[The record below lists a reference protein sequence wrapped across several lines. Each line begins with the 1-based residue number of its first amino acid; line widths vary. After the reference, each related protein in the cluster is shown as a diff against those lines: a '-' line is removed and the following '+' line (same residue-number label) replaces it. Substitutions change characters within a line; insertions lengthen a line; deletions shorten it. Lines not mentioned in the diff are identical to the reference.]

1 MTPRARAPLIIR
13 GRDEE
18 GFALPAVIFLV
29 ALLTLLLTGGL
40 SRVQADRQIAEASEA
55 MADAF
60 AIAQSGL
67 QNYVGSQ
74 TARPADG
81 DSVRI
86 NLTGGYANVI
96 SHVIRN
102 PADTTENFLYL
113 VRSTGVVI
121 NPLAGSAIQAQRTVA
136 QFADWQTGSI
146 EWRAALTAAGGGGA
160 IGGITTEDT
169 NAVIPRVISGADE
182 CGVEASI
189 PGALTTV
196 NAPTDGVTYSGSPA
210 LIQQGSG
217 TGQTIANQTDINWSG
232 VLSSTFVPDY
242 TSFQN
247 GDTTFPIQR
256 VLGDLELDGGFSGS
270 GLLIVQGNLRPWGV
284 SSGFYFEGVILVGGG
299 FNFDADS
306 NVVHGL
312 VVTGLNRQLGFGANP
327 TDLGGSDEISRIY
340 FNSCK
345 VNRALAAL
353 TGMAPVTNA
362 WLDSWARY

>member
-1 MTPRARAPLIIR
+1 MMRRARGER
-13 GRDEE
+13 

-29 ALLTLLLTGGL
+29 ALLTLLLTSGL

-55 MADAF
+55 TADAF

-67 QNYVGSQ
+67 QNYVSSQ
-74 TARPADG
+74 TTRPPDG

-96 SHVIRN
+96 SRVIRN
-102 PADTTENFLYL
+102 PADTMENFLYL
-113 VRSTGVVI
+113 VRSTGFVI

-146 EWRAALTAAGGGGA
+146 ERRAALTAANGLQREQPGGA
-160 IGGITTEDT
+160 
-169 NAVIPRVISGADE
+169 SGAVRYVSGVDE

-189 PGALTTV
+189 PGARTTV
-196 NAPTDGVTYSGSPA
+196 NAPTAGVTYSGSPA
-210 LIQQGSG
+210 LIQQGWG

-242 TSFQN
+242 TSFQD

-256 VLGDLELDGGFSGS
+256 VFGDLELDGGFSGS
-270 GLLIVQGNLRPWGV
+270 GLLIVQGDFRPWGV
-284 SSGFYFEGVILVGGG
+284 GSGFYFEGIILVGGG